1 MQKRHLNRSVYLEG
15 TSIVVH
21 RPTSTVNHSSVRHA
35 ELVSASGCEPTSIPV
50 LGEILKQVQDDL
62 LDIIQL
68 LSDFQTIR
76 HAEFVSAPGSEP
88 TPAYSPY
95 LQKTNVMQHSYSL
108 CLQKINVVPYL
119 HFTYFHSGNMI
130 PHFHFHILHS
140 DNVVSHFRFAGLK
153 CHAKADKAT
162 FHLDASTIINTPL

>member
-1 MQKRHLNRSVYLEG
+1 MQKKHLNRSVYLEG

-21 RPTSTVNHSSVRHA
+21 RPTSTVNHSSFRHA
-35 ELVSASGCEPTSIPV
+35 ELVSASGSEPTPIPI

-62 LDIIQL
+62 LDIVQL
-68 LSDFQTIR
+68 LSDFQTMR
-76 HAEFVSAPGSEP
+76 HAELVSASGCEP
-88 TPAYSPY
+88 TPSHSPC
-95 LQKTNVMQHSYSL
+95 LQKANMMQHSYSL

-119 HFTYFHSGNMI
+119 HFTYLHSGNMI